1 MATELSP
8 YKVFAGSKGEAL
20 AQRIRDQLGCKL
32 GDVHIDR
39 FSDGEFAAYFNE
51 SVRGHSVYLVQST
64 CPSSDNLMELL
75 LMIDAAK
82 RASAYKVIAV
92 IPYFGWA
99 RQDRK
104 DKPRVSIG
112 AKLVANMIQGAGA
125 DRVITVDLHADQI
138 QGFFDIPVDHI
149 YGSNVLA
156 PYVASLNL
164 KKLIVASPD
173 VGGSKRAAAFAK
185 KMHGMTERDV
195 PMVICYKNREVFNQ
209 VSEIRVLGDV
219 YGKDVIIVDD
229 MADTAGTLCKAAE
242 VMKKAGAKSV
252 RAVVSHGI
260 MSGPACERIE
270 NSELEELV
278 FTDSLPFDT
287 TRCSKV
293 HVESLAKPIALTIQA
308 IQTHSS
314 VSELNI
320 H

>member
-1 MATELSP
+1 MTTEPSP

-20 AQRIRDQLGCKL
+20 AQRICDQLGCKL

-51 SVRGHSVYLVQST
+51 SVRGHSVYLVQPT
-64 CPSSDNLMELL
+64 CPTSDNLMELL

-156 PYVASLNL
+156 PYIASLNL

-173 VGGSKRAAAFAK
+173 VGGSKRAATFAK
-185 KMHGMTERDV
+185 KLHGLTEREV
-195 PMVICYKNREVFNQ
+195 PMVICYKQREIFNQ

-219 YGKDVIIVDD
+219 YGKDVVICDD

-242 VMKKAGAKSV
+242 IMKKSGAKSV

-270 NSELEELV
+270 NSELEQLI

-287 TRCSKV
+287 NRCSKV
-293 HVESLAKPIALTIQA
+293 HIESLAEPIASTIKA

-314 VSELNI
+314 VSECNI